1 MLALEIE
8 YLLGRVLATARDG
21 RDRPEWPPHPGRLF
35 AALLATLHEADLDDT
50 ERATARAALAW
61 LETLPPPAIRAE
73 PPLPAADAVR
83 TPLPCW
89 VPVNPTP
96 AEVSDA
102 RNTPRAFLEGI
113 RLPRKRAERHF
124 PTYAPADPV
133 VSFVWSA
140 DPADCAVHAPAL
152 ARLARELV
160 CLGHSASPVRAHVP
174 AEVPVA
180 TLLPAAHGS
189 IALRVP
195 GPGRLAR
202 LEACHAKGL
211 ALGRRIEAPEGRMQP
226 YAPTGADAEPP
237 LPRSRLHFAAVFRR
251 HEGPALPAEAINR
264 LVQTVRATL
273 LSLTPDPVPAVISG
287 HEADRSPS
295 RRAHLAIVPLPRV
308 APRGLDPYA
317 DGTPHGFA
325 LLVPDDLTADERAAV
340 GDACQR
346 LANATLHF
354 GALGQW
360 TLQQLE
366 PGELTQAART
376 LQPASWSGPAT
387 TRWASVTPLAFG
399 HHPRAGHPQRDA
411 LVIVA
416 RHCAD
421 LGLPAPAAVRFGP
434 DSRLIG
440 ALPVAAFRAGPAG
453 ARWQKQFLAHIE
465 IDFAQPVAGPLVLG
479 AGRHFG
485 LGLMRPLHAPRRS
498 A

>member
-8 YLLGRVLATARDG
+8 YLLGRVLASARDG

-35 AALLATLHEADLDDT
+35 SALLATLHEADLDDT
-50 ERATARAALAW
+50 ERAAARAALAW
-61 LETLPPPAIRAE
+61 LETLPPPALTAE
-73 PPLPAADAVR
+73 PPLPAAEAVR

-96 AEVSDA
+96 AEVADV

-124 PTYAPADPV
+124 PVYVPTDPV
-133 VSFVWSA
+133 VTFVWHA
-140 DPADCAVHAPAL
+140 DAADCATHTPAL
-152 ARLARELV
+152 DRLARELV
-160 CLGHSASPVRAHVP
+160 CLGHSASPVRACVP
-174 AEVPVA
+174 ADAPAA
-180 TLLPAAHGS
+180 TLLPAAHGT

-202 LEACHAKGL
+202 LEAGFARGTG
-211 ALGRRIEAPEGRMQP
+211 LGRRIEAPEGRMQP
-226 YAPTGADAEPP
+226 YAPAGADAEPP
-237 LPRSRLHFAAVFRR
+237 LPHSRLRFAAVFRR
-251 HEGPALPAEAINR
+251 LDGPALPAEAVNR

-273 LSLTPDPVPAVISG
+273 LARTPDPVPAVISG
-287 HEADRSPS
+287 HEADRSPL
-295 RRAHLAIVPLPRV
+295 RRPHLMIVPLPRV
-308 APRGLDPYA
+308 GDEYA
-317 DGTPHGFA
+317 DGVPHGFA
-325 LLVPDDLTADERAAV
+325 LLMPDDLTADERAAIGEACLRLDGATLKFRGY
-340 GDACQR
+340 GDWRLQR
-346 LANATLHF
+346 LDA
-354 GALGQW
+354 GAL
-360 TLQQLE
+360 
-366 PGELTQAART
+366 TQSART
-376 LQPASWSGPAT
+376 LQPAGWSGPAM
-387 TRWASVTPLAFG
+387 RWASATPLAFG

-440 ALPVAAFRAGPAG
+440 ALPVAAFRAGPAA
-453 ARWQKQFLAHIE
+453 ARWQKQFLAHVE

-485 LGLMRPLHAPRRS
+485 LGLMRPLPHPRRY

>member
-8 YLLGRVLATARDG
+8 FLLGRVLATARDG

-50 ERATARAALAW
+50 ERAAARAALAW

-124 PTYAPADPV
+124 PAYAPIDPV
-133 VSFVWSA
+133 VSFVWNA

-152 ARLARELV
+152 DRLARELV

-226 YAPTGADAEPP
+226 YAPAGIDPEPP
-237 LPRSRLHFAAVFRR
+237 LPRSRLRFAAVFRR
-251 HEGPALPAEAINR
+251 HEGPALPAESIGLLA
-264 LVQTVRATL
+264 QTVRATL

-287 HEADRSPS
+287 HEADRSPG

-308 APRGLDPYA
+308 DDPHA

-325 LLVPDDLTADERAAV
+325 LLMPDDLAADERAAIGEACLRLDGATLRFRGY
-340 GDACQR
+340 GDWHLQR
-346 LANATLHF
+346 LDA
-354 GALGQW
+354 
-360 TLQQLE
+360 
-366 PGELTQAART
+366 GELTQSART

-387 TRWASVTPLAFG
+387 RWASATPLAFG
-399 HHPRAGHPQRDA
+399 HHPRPGHPQRDA

-440 ALPVAAFRAGPAG
+440 ALPAAAFREGKAGE
-453 ARWQKQFLAHIE
+453 RWCGQFLAHVE

-485 LGLMRPLHAPRRS
+485 LGLMRPLPHPRRC